1 MTLISSNSSVVH
13 IEQAVVLKTLLL
25 SEKSLLAL
33 LRRETTLVA
42 SADAVL
48 PKVFAATFAFA
59 SPAPDALALCLL
71 GGCLLLVVILRMDG
85 KSRVVHCCN
94 KAALAVNVV
103 FHCSGGAVGLFETV
117 LALGL
122 VTVSSLKVFLD
133 IVSVVVMDSVAVL
146 VLWILQSKI
155 CLFKN
160 FGTST
165 FFLLIF

>member
-1 MTLISSNSSVVH
+1 MTLISSNSSIVH

-42 SADAVL
+42 SADAVM
-48 PKVFAATFAFA
+48 PKAITAGGATFAFA

-71 GGCLLLVVILRMDG
+71 GGCLLLVILRMDG
-85 KSRVVHCCN
+85 VSRVVHCCN

-122 VTVSSLKVFLD
+122 VTISSLKVFLD

-146 VLWILQSKI
+146 ILWILQSKI
-155 CLFKN
+155 CLFKIY
-160 FGTST
+160 GTST
-165 FFLLIF
+165 FFY

>member
-1 MTLISSNSSVVH
+1 VTLISSNSSVVD

-33 LRRETTLVA
+33 LRRETTIAA
-42 SADAVL
+42 SADAVM
-48 PKVFAATFAFA
+48 PKVITAGATFAFA
-59 SPAPDALALCLL
+59 SPAPDAVALCLL
-71 GGCLLLVVILRMDG
+71 GGCLLLVVILRMHG
-85 KSRVVHCCN
+85 VSRVLHCCN

-103 FHCSGGAVGLFETV
+103 FHRSGGAVSLFETV

-122 VTVSSLKVFLD
+122 VTVSCLKVFLD

-155 CLFKN
+155 YSCN
-160 FGTST
+160 F
-165 FFLLIF
+165 FVI